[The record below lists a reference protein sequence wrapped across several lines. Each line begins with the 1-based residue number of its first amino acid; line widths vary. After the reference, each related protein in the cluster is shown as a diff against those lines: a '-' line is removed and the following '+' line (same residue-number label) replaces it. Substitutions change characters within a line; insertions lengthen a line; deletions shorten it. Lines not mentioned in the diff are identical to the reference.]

1 MRRGTKEK
9 ASFTIDRI
17 FLTHL
22 KCCELLNMF
31 ELLTEKLSRTF
42 KELRGRGRLNEKNI
56 QEALKQIRLA
66 FLEADVNYKVVK
78 NFLEEIRQRSLGQE
92 VMESLNPG
100 QQVIKIVQEELTK
113 LMGEGKRDL
122 NLNDKKPISLMLVG
136 LQGSGKTTTAGKL
149 ANYIRK
155 NGYHPYLVPAD
166 TQRPAAIEQLCKIG
180 EEINIPVYPTDSND
194 RVEDICLKAKEAA
207 SRIGSDVLVI
217 DTAGRLH
224 IDEQLMKELLR
235 IKEVIHPAE
244 SLLVADAMT
253 GQDAVNLAVKFN
265 QVLDIT
271 GVILSKMEG
280 DARGGAALSV
290 MAVTN
295 KPIKFVGIGES
306 MDALEPF
313 YPDRMSSRILGM
325 GDVLSLIDKAQAEFD
340 QKEAIRIA
348 RKIKKEEFDLEDFK
362 KQLAYIQ
369 KMGSLEQIM
378 GMIPGIGKMMKAGRV
393 KTDEKELV
401 RVEAIINSMTPEERR
416 NYKIISGSRRKRI
429 AMGSGTRVEDVNRLL
444 KNFVQT
450 KNMLKKF
457 NRGGLKGLSSLA
469 GLN

>member
-1 MRRGTKEK
+1 
-9 ASFTIDRI
+9 
-17 FLTHL
+17 
-22 KCCELLNMF
+22 MF
-31 ELLTEKLSRTF
+31 ELLTEKLSRAF

-78 NFLEEIRQRSLGQE
+78 NFLEEIRQRSLGKE
-92 VMESLNPG
+92 VMESLTPG

-122 NLNDKKPISLMLVG
+122 NLNDKKPLSLMLVG

-155 NGYHPYLVPAD
+155 NGYHPYLVPVD

-180 EEINIPVYPTDSND
+180 EEINIPVYPADSND
-194 RVEDICLKAKEAA
+194 RVEDICLKAKKEAPKVGCD
-207 SRIGSDVLVI
+207 ILVI

-224 IDEQLMKELLR
+224 IDEQLMEELLR
-235 IKEVIHPAE
+235 IKGVIHPAE

-340 QKEAIRIA
+340 QKEAMKLA
-348 RKIKKEEFDLEDFK
+348 RKIKKAEFDLEDFK
-362 KQLAYIQ
+362 QQLAYIQ
-369 KMGSLEQIM
+369 KMGSLEQIL
-378 GMIPGIGKMMKAGRV
+378 GMMPGIGKMMKAGRL

-401 RVEAIINSMTPEERR
+401 RVEAIINSMTLEERR
-416 NYKIISGSRRKRI
+416 NHRIISGSRRKRI
-429 AMGSGTRVEDVNRLL
+429 AMGSGTKVEDVNRLL
-444 KNFVQT
+444 KNFIQT
-450 KNMLKKF
+450 KNMLKKLS
-457 NRGGLKGLSSLA
+457 RGGLKGLSSMA
-469 GLN
+469 GFN